1 MTEFEFT
8 SELDCRPDD
17 LLELDAGAAVHV
29 RDIARSRVT
38 LEVNDRNGHY
48 IVVFQIP
55 PDFQIPPNLT
65 LFREEEPVMQTDL
78 LSQSAAC
85 SEPDSQYD
93 EEVEAEESWTLEYL
107 LLGDLV
113 ELLQEPYDEENRRW
127 LLVVLDGLLDA
138 IPAEGRLDRLRWF
151 QSFFRHSESLQTAL
165 IRMELEYEELIFQL
179 RKLRNRVAW
188 RLSLLEVLAA
198 EVCCDLKVWLQNFQQ
213 FSAREAEFRRTAE
226 QSLNEA
232 D

>member
-1 MTEFEFT
+1 MGRFEFQ
-8 SELDCRPDD
+8 SEFDCGSEDV
-17 LLELDAGAAVHV
+17 LELDTDAQIQVLDV
-29 RDIARSRVT
+29 ARSRVT

-48 IVVFQIP
+48 IVVFQMPQITKP
-55 PDFQIPPNLT
+55 VRDDDMVLQTNLLAHSQNDFH
-65 LFREEEPVMQTDL
+65 TDTQL
-78 LSQSAAC
+78 Q
-85 SEPDSQYD
+85 
-93 EEVEAEESWTLEYL
+93 EAHEGWSLEYL

-113 ELLQEPYDEENRRW
+113 ELLQERYDEENRRW

-151 QSFFRHSESLQTAL
+151 RSFFQHSDCLQATL

-198 EVCCDLKVWLQNFQQ
+198 EVCCDLKTWLHSFRE
-213 FSAREAEFRRTAE
+213 FSYREAEFRRSAE
-226 QSLNEA
+226 ESLNDA